1 MGVWERGNSLVRV
14 RRNLSDARSFVHPRR
29 DGTRPAPVIEVPS
42 RAPDVLI
49 MSGMPVRTSRVPPL
63 GVRRRV
69 LLLLAALALGGAHP
83 VAAQSAADLAAW
95 DALIV
100 SPVGAFAPLARD
112 GLVAGGD
119 PQTELALRYGRWRY
133 DLDDAIHNDL
143 GLTLSRRLGSMH
155 VALTMEF
162 LSLSCGTCGSWI
174 GAGVEANRT
183 IFARRL
189 AGPVAS
195 PLLLTAGVSGSAGIA
210 RFQGDGAATGRS
222 ATVSAPM
229 GLAFGLSGASRVA
242 LSVVPGIGVGRFSSA
257 DESAH
262 GTRPMLGLALA
273 AMLGPHLVV
282 DVGTQRILIDAGP
295 TALGGGLAWH

>member
-1 MGVWERGNSLVRV
+1 
-14 RRNLSDARSFVHPRR
+14 VHP
-29 DGTRPAPVIEVPS
+29 AF
-42 RAPDVLI
+42 
-49 MSGMPVRTSRVPPL
+49 
-63 GVRRRV
+63 
-69 LLLLAALALGGAHP
+69 
-83 VAAQSAADLAAW
+83 AQSATDLAAW

-119 PQTELALRYGRWRY
+119 ARTELALRYGRWRY
-133 DLDDAIHNDL
+133 DVDDAIHNDL
-143 GLTLSRRLGSMH
+143 GLTLSRGLGPVQ
-155 VALTMEF
+155 VALTTEF
-162 LSLSCGTCGSWI
+162 LSLSCGTCGSWF
-174 GAGVEANRT
+174 GAGVAASRM
-183 IFARRL
+183 IIARRL

-222 ATVSAPM
+222 ASVSAPL
-229 GLAFGLSGASRVA
+229 GLAFGLSHASRVA
-242 LSVVPGIGVGRFSSA
+242 VSVVPGVGVGRFNSV

-273 AMLGPHLVV
+273 AMIGPHLVV